1 MVFEIIGKITLYIA
15 GTLLVG
21 SCTEFLDPDC
31 GIYFGAWIASIFV
44 FIILIT
50 LDM

>member
-21 SCTEFLDPDC
+21 SITEFLGY
-31 GIYFGAWIASIFV
+31 GIFFGAWIASIFV
-44 FIILIT
+44 FVCLIT
-50 LDM
+50 IDL